1 MDATQ
6 LLKKIEKKLPTN
18 TSPNEIAKAFA
29 ISYLAVNGVS
39 MGNSKELMDNL
50 ASVDSTVVSII
61 KKSVDEAKYKL
72 SLHSLVEFFELL
84 IPDTTKKEN
93 GIVYT
98 PSEVKDFI
106 IEKCINKYEEIVN
119 VCDPSCGCGSF
130 LISVAEY
137 LHTRF
142 GVSYTEILSKHIFGV
157 DIDEQAI
164 ERAKV
169 LLYLL
174 LHINGECTDINL
186 NLICG
191 DMLNLTTFDKMR
203 ELAPT
208 GFDCVVGNP
217 PYVRNRNI
225 IEPTK
230 SQMNNWECAS
240 NGNVDLYMPF
250 YEVGLKLLSSNG
262 VLGYI
267 SPNTFLQAVNG
278 RSLRNFF
285 ATQSARL
292 EITDFRDSQVF
303 KNVTSYTCVVIAE
316 KNSDGVINYSRI
328 KENETLGEQQYT
340 SYEINDFEKNKPW
353 RLCDSENDSIIAKLE
368 KTGISL
374 GHWKI
379 RNGLATLKNE
389 LFFFVPEREDNA
401 YYYRIYNDIE
411 YAIEKSIC
419 INMVKPNVVK
429 SEKELKENRE
439 KAIFPYTKVNDIFS
453 IIEESIM
460 MDKYPC
466 AYKFLKDYKD
476 LLMQRDKG
484 KGKYPAWYAYGRTQ
498 GMNNFGKKLL
508 IPYISGTPAA
518 VLSLDEDLLFYC
530 GYALLCDDVDTLKVL
545 KVFLESDAF
554 WYYICHTSKP
564 YSKGFMALAKNYIV
578 KFAIPELSKSEI
590 KMLLSETNS
599 KKRNELI
606 WKMYDIEP
614 NQISA

>member
-6 LLKKIEKKLPTN
+6 LLKKIKKKLPTN
-18 TSPNEIAKAFA
+18 TSPNDIAKAFA

-39 MGNSKELMDNL
+39 MDDSKELKDNL
-50 ASVDSTVVSII
+50 ASVDNMVVSII

-106 IEKCINKYEEIVN
+106 IEKCINKHEEIVN

-137 LHTRF
+137 LHMRF
-142 GVSYTEILSKHIFGV
+142 KVSYTEIISKHIYGV

-164 ERAKV
+164 ERTKV

-191 DMLNLTTFDKMR
+191 DMLNLTTFDKLL
-203 ELAPT
+203 ELVPT

-230 SQMNNWECAS
+230 SQMNNWECAA

-285 ATQSARL
+285 VAQSARL

-316 KNSDGVINYSRI
+316 KNSDRVINYSRI

-340 SYEINDFEKNKPW
+340 SYKINDFEINKPW
-353 RLCDSENDSIIAKLE
+353 RLCDSESDSIIAKLE

-379 RNGLATLKNE
+379 RNGLATLKND

-460 MDKYPC
+460 MEKYPC
-466 AYKFLKDYKD
+466 AYKFLQDYKD

-484 KGKYPAWYAYGRTQ
+484 KGRYPAWYAYGRTQ

-508 IPYISGTPAA
+508 IPYISGTPTA

-530 GYALLCDDVDTLKVL
+530 GYALLCDDVDTLKLL

-564 YSKGFMALAKNYIV
+564 YSKGFMALAKNYII
-578 KFAIPELSKSEI
+578 KFAIPELNKSEI